1 MAAGTV
7 DSATPTFT
15 TDIPARLD
23 RLPWSRFH
31 WLVIVALGIAWILD
45 GLEVTIVGSLS
56 GALSDS
62 PTLHLSPQQVGAAAS
77 AYLVGAVAGALFFGW
92 LTDRL
97 GRKKLFSIT
106 VLVYLLA
113 TIACGLSWNF
123 TSFALFRLI
132 TGAGIGGEYAA
143 VNATIQELIP
153 ARRRGFTDLVVNG
166 SFWLGA
172 ALGALGALVVL
183 DPAVMPPEI
192 GWRAAFV
199 IGGVLGGI
207 VLFLRRFL
215 PESPRWLM
223 THGQP
228 EEAERVVREI
238 EARIEHETGK
248 PLPPVP
254 HQALTLR
261 TDVHSWF
268 GAGMRALLTVYRRRT
283 VLGTA
288 LMAAQAFCYNAVFF
302 TYALILT
309 RFYHVA
315 SGSIGLFMLPFAL
328 GNFLGPLVLGKLFDT
343 LGRRIMIT
351 ATYTL
356 SGVLMALT
364 GWLFASGLLDA
375 VQQTAAW
382 TVIFFVASAAASS
395 AYLTVGES
403 FPLEV
408 RAIAIAL
415 FYAFGTG
422 VGGVFGPALFGA
434 LISTGS
440 RVSIL
445 WGYLL
450 GGGLMVAAG
459 LVAAWLGVNAERRAV
474 SRQSPDLPF
483 VHPIALDCQSKVRQH
498 DCLIGT
504 TDNAI
509 GTGWRGILSGSN
521 EGRVSAAGP
530 ACRLRDNAQPAD
542 CTTTIRATGP
552 LRRRLKTLRPAA
564 WPWRDC

>member
-1 MAAGTV
+1 V
-7 DSATPTFT
+7 

-31 WLVIVALGIAWILD
+31 WLVIIALGIAWVLD
-45 GLEVTIVGSLS
+45 GLEVTVVGSLS
-56 GALSDS
+56 GALTES
-62 PTLHLSPQQVGAAAS
+62 PVLHLTGEQVGLAAS

-106 VLVYLLA
+106 VLVYLIA

-123 TSFALFRLI
+123 WSFALFRMV

-172 ALGALGALVVL
+172 AVGAIAALVVL
-183 DPAVMPPEI
+183 NPAVMPAEY
-192 GWRAAFV
+192 GWRFAFI
-199 IGGVLGGI
+199 IGGMLGFI
-207 VLFLRRFL
+207 VLLLRRFL

-223 THGQP
+223 THGYP
-228 EEAERVVREI
+228 EEAERVVAQI
-238 EARIEHETGK
+238 EQRVMHETGR

-254 HQALTLR
+254 PQSLRLR

-268 GAGMRALLTVYRRRT
+268 AVGMRALFIQYRQRAI
-283 VLGTA
+283 LGIA

-309 RFYHVA
+309 RFYA
-315 SGSIGLFMLPFAL
+315 IPSGSIGWFMLPFAA
-328 GNFLGPLVLGKLFDT
+328 GNFMGPLVLGKLFDT
-343 LGRRIMIT
+343 LGRRFMIT
-351 ATYTL
+351 ATYGI
-356 SGVLMALT
+356 SGILMALT
-364 GWLFASGLLDA
+364 GWLFALGVLDA
-375 VQQTAAW
+375 VQQTLAW

-403 FPLEV
+403 FPLEM

-422 VGGVFGPALFGA
+422 VGGVAGPVLFGA
-434 LISTGS
+434 LIDTGS
-440 RVSIL
+440 RGSIL

-450 GGGLMVAAG
+450 GGALMLGAAVVAA
-459 LVAAWLGVNAERRAV
+459 LLAVPAERRALEDV
-474 SRQSPDLPF
+474 APP
-483 VHPIALDCQSKVRQH
+483 
-498 DCLIGT
+498 
-504 TDNAI
+504 
-509 GTGWRGILSGSN
+509 LSSVG
-521 EGRVSAAGP
+521 V
-530 ACRLRDNAQPAD
+530 
-542 CTTTIRATGP
+542 
-552 LRRRLKTLRPAA
+552 
-564 WPWRDC
+564 

>member
-1 MAAGTV
+1 M
-7 DSATPTFT
+7 DHATATFT

-23 RLPWSRFH
+23 RLPWAKFH
-31 WLVIVALGIAWILD
+31 WLVIFALGIAWILD
-45 GLEVTIVGSLS
+45 GLEVTIVGSLA
-56 GALSDS
+56 GALSQS
-62 PTLHLSPQQVGAAAS
+62 HSLHLSAQQVGDAAS
-77 AYLVGAVAGALFFGW
+77 AYLVGAVGGALFFGW

-123 TSFALFRLI
+123 ASFAMFRLL

-166 SFWLGA
+166 SFWIGA

-183 DPAVMPPEI
+183 DPAIIPPEI

-199 IGGVLGGI
+199 IGGILGGF
-207 VLFLRRFL
+207 VLFLRSFL

-228 EEAERVVREI
+228 EEAERVVRGI
-238 EARIEHETGK
+238 EQRVAHETST
-248 PLPPVP
+248 PLPPPP
-254 HQALTLR
+254 HQALKLR

-268 GAGMRALLTVYRRRT
+268 GAGVRALLTAYRRRT
-283 VLGTA
+283 VLGTV

-309 RFYHVA
+309 QFYHVKA
-315 SGSIGLFMLPFAL
+315 GSVGLFMLPFAL
-328 GNFLGPLVLGKLFDT
+328 GNFLGPLLLGRLFDT
-343 LGRRIMIT
+343 LGRRVMIT
-351 ATYTL
+351 ATYAL
-356 SGVLMALT
+356 AGFLMAIT
-364 GWLFASGLLDA
+364 GWLFAIGLLDA

-408 RAIAIAL
+408 RAIAIAM

-422 VGGVFGPALFGA
+422 VGGVAGPALFGA
-434 LISTGS
+434 LIDTGS

-450 GGGLMVAAG
+450 GGGLMMGAG
-459 LVAAWLGVNAERRAV
+459 VVAAWLGVNAERRALEDV
-474 SRQSPDLPF
+474 APP
-483 VHPIALDCQSKVRQH
+483 
-498 DCLIGT
+498 
-504 TDNAI
+504 
-509 GTGWRGILSGSN
+509 LSAV
-521 EGRVSAAGP
+521 E
-530 ACRLRDNAQPAD
+530 
-542 CTTTIRATGP
+542 
-552 LRRRLKTLRPAA
+552 
-564 WPWRDC
+564 W

>member
-1 MAAGTV
+1 MPDDQRRDMPT
-7 DSATPTFT
+7 SAVFE

-31 WLVIVALGIAWILD
+31 WLVIVALGIAWVLD

-56 GALSDS
+56 GALTES
-62 PTLHLSPQQVGAAAS
+62 PVLHLSGQQVGLAAS
-77 AYLVGAVAGALFFGW
+77 AYLIGAVAGALFFGW

-106 VLVYLLA
+106 VLVYLVA

-123 TSFALFRLI
+123 WSFALFRMI

-172 ALGALGALVVL
+172 AAGAIGALLVL
-183 DPAVMPPEI
+183 NPAVMPAEY
-192 GWRAAFV
+192 GWRFAF
-199 IGGVLGGI
+199 ILGGVLGFI
-207 VLFLRRFL
+207 VLLLRRFL

-223 THGQP
+223 THGYP
-228 EEAERVVREI
+228 EEAERVVAQI
-238 EARIEHETGK
+238 EQRVAHETGR

-254 HQALTLR
+254 PQSLRLR

-268 GAGMRALLTVYRRRT
+268 AAGVRSLFTLYRRRA
-283 VLGTA
+283 VLGIA

-309 RFYHVA
+309 RFYA
-315 SGSIGLFMLPFAL
+315 IPSGSIGWFMLPFAA
-328 GNFLGPLVLGKLFDT
+328 GNFLGPLLLGKLFDT
-343 LGRRIMIT
+343 LGRRFMIT
-351 ATYTL
+351 LTYVL

-364 GWLFASGLLDA
+364 GWLFALGVLDA
-375 VQQTAAW
+375 VQQTIAW
-382 TVIFFVASAAASS
+382 TIIFFVASAAASA

-422 VGGVFGPALFGA
+422 VGGVVGPALFGA
-434 LISTGS
+434 LIDTGS
-440 RVSIL
+440 RGSIL

-450 GGGLMVAAG
+450 GGALMVGAG
-459 LVAAWLGVNAERRAV
+459 GVAALLAVPAERRALEDV
-474 SRQSPDLPF
+474 APP
-483 VHPIALDCQSKVRQH
+483 
-498 DCLIGT
+498 
-504 TDNAI
+504 
-509 GTGWRGILSGSN
+509 LSA
-521 EGRVSAAGP
+521 V
-530 ACRLRDNAQPAD
+530 Q
-542 CTTTIRATGP
+542 T
-552 LRRRLKTLRPAA
+552 
-564 WPWRDC
+564 